1 MFYDRA
7 TIHIKAGN
15 GGDGSASFRR
25 EKFVPK
31 GGPDGGDGGRGG
43 SVYLRVNPEIN
54 TLLPFH
60 YKQNYKATSGGA
72 GGGRQKH
79 GKAGADLYIDVPPGT
94 FIEIV
99 DEDPLSGSASEVSQT
114 DLLRPGQ
121 TLLVARGGRGGLG
134 NLHFTT
140 STQQTPRFA
149 EKGEPGDERT
159 IHMELKLIADV
170 GLVGYP
176 NVGKS
181 TLLST
186 VTAAQPKIGDYP
198 FTTLAPMLGVV
209 SVDDDT
215 FVMADIPGLIEGAS
229 SGAGLGLEFLRHVER
244 TRLLLHIVDG
254 TAGLWNAEFGVRNAE
269 LDDGRQTTE
278 EQPDSEQTPH
288 SAIRNPHSVHPSQ
301 TTDPI
306 GDFKRINS
314 ELEQYDATLAE
325 RPQIVAIN
333 KADLQEVRDRLP
345 GLIEQFVEMGYEV
358 YPISAATGEGVQ
370 TLLRAVAARLRELP
384 KPEWD
389 TEEAIAEEDETL
401 LIRPHYA
408 SESKHF
414 RVTEE
419 GKGRFRV
426 RGSRIERLAV
436 VTDANNRFA
445 LERLD
450 REMEKMGISTALRTA
465 GIEPGDTV
473 VIGRIEMDWGEE
485 AWANFARG
493 GSRRKRREGPGK
505 QKS

>member
-7 TIHIKAGN
+7 TIQIKAGN

-43 SVYLRVNPEIN
+43 SIYLRVNSDLN

-60 YKQNYKATSGGA
+60 YKQHYKASHGGS
-72 GGGRQKH
+72 GGGRHKH
-79 GKAGADLYIDVPPGT
+79 GKAGQDLYIDVPPGT
-94 FIEIV
+94 FVEII
-99 DEDPLSGSASEVSQT
+99 DENPISGSASEVSQT

-186 VTAAQPKIGDYP
+186 VSAAQPKIGDYP

-229 SGAGLGLEFLRHVER
+229 GGAGLGLEFLRHVER

-254 TAGLWNAEFGVRNAE
+254 SAGLWRDLEAEGEER
-269 LDDGRQTTE
+269 DD
-278 EQPDSEQTPH
+278 
-288 SAIRNPHSVHPSQ
+288 AHPSQ

-306 GDFKRINS
+306 GDFKRINA
-314 ELEQYDATLAE
+314 ELQEYDATLAE

-333 KADLQEVRDRLP
+333 KVDLQEVRDRLP
-345 GLIEQFVEMGYEV
+345 GLIEQFQEMGYEV
-358 YPISAATGEGVQ
+358 YPISAATGDGVQ
-370 TLLRAVAARLRELP
+370 DLLRAVAARLRELP

-389 TEEAIAEEDETL
+389 TEEAIAEEEASVL
-401 LIRPHYA
+401 VRPHYA
-408 SESKHF
+408 SESKYF
-414 RVTEE
+414 KVIEEEKGRYRVT
-419 GKGRFRV
+419 
-426 RGSRIERLAV
+426 GSRIERLAV
-436 VTDANNRFA
+436 VTDANNRYA

-450 REMEKMGISTALRTA
+450 REMEKMGISTALRSA

-485 AWANFARG
+485 SWANFARG
-493 GSRRKRREGPGK
+493 TSRRKRREGPGK

>member
-43 SVYLRVNPEIN
+43 SVYLRVNPELN

-60 YKQNYKATSGGA
+60 YKQNYKATHGGA

-114 DLLRPGQ
+114 DLLRAGQ

-140 STQQTPRFA
+140 ATQQTPRFA

-254 TAGLWNAEFGVRNAE
+254 TAGLWRDPQVEG
-269 LDDGRQTTE
+269 E
-278 EQPDSEQTPH
+278 EQEAS
-288 SAIRNPHSVHPSQ
+288 HPSQ

-325 RPQIVAIN
+325 RPQIVAVN

-358 YPISAATGEGVQ
+358 YPISAATGDGVQ

-389 TEEAIAEEDETL
+389 TEEAIAEEDEAL

-408 SESKHF
+408 SETKHF

-426 RGSRIERLAV
+426 SGSRIERLAV

-450 REMEKMGISTALRTA
+450 REMEKMGIATALRTA

-493 GSRRKRREGPGK
+493 GSRRKKREGPGK